1 MAKLQPIPRYT
12 KDGTKKTNGYKLT
25 ISQGDADK
33 AGFNKDSKLKI
44 EVQKG
49 QLIITETKEQ

>member
-12 KDGTKKTNGYKLT
+12 KDGTQKTNAYKIT

-33 AGFNKDSKLKI
+33 AGFNKESKLKI
-44 EVQKG
+44 EAKKG
-49 QLIITETKEQ
+49 ELKIIEDND